1 MSLVMHVVY
10 ALNIQ
15 ELSVARLRQIVSPLP
30 WSEPHRLP
38 NRALQCRSMARS
50 TPARKNDVIDLV
62 AGFST
67 HCFSCCFPTAP
78 SPVFVRCAAELV
90 LRLRIQITSWRHAM
104 MNVWIEQGS
113 IGFGAETLLPK
124 KNAEWCLWWTCVSFA
139 TSSWR
144 TFQCRAQLHQA
155 AVVHWVMSHRT
166 SRLCPVSWS
175 IREQCKTSSSHPP
188 SRTISGQA
196 LDQPA
201 FMGGITHLKLRAPR
215 AT

>member
-1 MSLVMHVVY
+1 MSLVMHAVY

-104 MNVWIEQGS
+104 MKRLNWTRIYWIWGWNS
-113 IGFGAETLLPK
+113 IAQTKCGMVFMMNMRLLCHLFLAYLPMP
-124 KNAEWCLWWTCVSFA
+124 CT
-139 TSSWR
+139 TSSSSNC
-144 TFQCRAQLHQA
+144 TL
-155 AVVHWVMSHRT
+155 SHRT